1 MIINY
6 DDRTRYIYILVLVVK
21 EKNNTYCTLSY
32 FNLKSLL
39 TNIST
44 CIQNIS
50 EYFHIKMDIILS
62 VSVVESAE
70 KSRWFINMKILFMYI
85 LVDFFFIYFSQN
97 FKYGHYVFW
106 SNLHC
111 SLPWDYSH
119 LLPYFFLC
127 QYIHRIIHLE
137 HEHSV
142 SQRPCSWW

>member
-97 FKYGHYVFW
+97 FKYGHYVF
-106 SNLHC
+106 
-111 SLPWDYSH
+111 
-119 LLPYFFLC
+119 
-127 QYIHRIIHLE
+127 
-137 HEHSV
+137 
-142 SQRPCSWW
+142 